1 MNPQDLRR
9 SETRMAK
16 QASHTVG
23 LDIGTSRIT
32 CIIGEPGDGGLV
44 DIVGIGESEAKGLR
58 KGVVVDPE
66 AAVESITRAVEEAE
80 RMSGLEAEEVAIN
93 LSGSHIMSFNGQA
106 IVAVSGREREVS
118 HENGHG
124 RRSAHG
130 SPAHVIVAGRDRE
143 ITQDDVRRAIE
154 SASAIQLPAG
164 REIVD
169 RLPQEFIVDD
179 QDGINDPVGMIGAR
193 LAVKVHIVTS
203 PVTARQNVINA
214 VNRAGLVVG
223 EMVLEQLA
231 AAEATLTDD
240 DKEFGAALV
249 DIGAETTGLIIYQRG
264 AVQHTAVFAL
274 GGSHFT
280 NDIAFGLRTPIPEAE
295 KIKRVVG
302 CAYSTSLNEMQR
314 GELVEVPSVG
324 GRPPRQLSRQIL
336 CDILQPRAEEVL
348 MHVADEIKESGWERQ
363 LSSGVVLTG
372 GGALLDGMCEI
383 AEQVFDAPV
392 RLGYPERD
400 RFGGLSEDI
409 QSPASAAAAGLALVA
424 QREQCAEARAVGAKK
439 GSGMRLTHFVS
450 KFRHRFSSI
459 F

>member
-1 MNPQDLRR
+1 MTKLV
-9 SETRMAK
+9 
-16 QASHTVG
+16 SHTVG
-23 LDIGTSRIT
+23 LDIGTSRVT
-32 CIIGEPGDGGLV
+32 CIIGEPAEGGAV
-44 DIVGIGESEAKGLR
+44 NIVGIGEAESRGLR

-66 AAVESITRAVEEAE
+66 AAVESVTRAVEEAE

-106 IVAVSGREREVS
+106 IVAVSGREREPA
-118 HENGHG
+118 HAGGHG
-124 RRSAHG
+124 NGTRRGH
-130 SPAHVIVAGRDRE
+130 HTMTVVAGRDRE
-143 ITQDDVRRAIE
+143 ITHDDVRSAIE

-193 LAVKVHIVTS
+193 LAVKLHIVTS
-203 PVTARQNVINA
+203 PVTARQNVING

-249 DIGAETTGLIIYQRG
+249 DIGAETTGLVIYQRG

-295 KIKRVVG
+295 KIKRTVG
-302 CAYSTSLNEMQR
+302 CASSMSLTEAER
-314 GELVEVPSVG
+314 GELIEVPSVG

-348 MHVADEIKESGWERQ
+348 SHVADEIRDSGWAGQ
-363 LSSGVVLTG
+363 ISSGVVLTG
-372 GGALLDGMCEI
+372 GGSLLDGMVEI

-400 RFGGLSEDI
+400 RFGGLVEDV
-409 QSPASAAAAGLALVA
+409 QSPAWAAAAGLCLMAQRAKSAEMRASLARSNGAGGFGALVN
-424 QREQCAEARAVGAKK
+424 
-439 GSGMRLTHFVS
+439 
-450 KFRHRFSSI
+450 KFRNRFGSI

>member
-1 MNPQDLRR
+1 MV
-9 SETRMAK
+9 K

-23 LDIGTSRIT
+23 LDIGTSRVT
-32 CIIGEPGDGGLV
+32 CIIGEPGDGQALDV
-44 DIVGIGESEAKGLR
+44 VGIGESEARGLR

-66 AAVESITRAVEEAE
+66 AAVEAITRAVEEAE

-106 IVAVSGREREVS
+106 IVAVSGREREPAQ
-118 HENGHG
+118 ENGHS
-124 RRSAHG
+124 RRGFGAH
-130 SPAHVIVAGRDRE
+130 SHVVVAGRDRE
-143 ITQDDVRRAIE
+143 ITAEDVRRAIE

-203 PVTARQNVINA
+203 PVTARQNVINS

-231 AAEATLTDD
+231 AAEASLTDD

-295 KIKRVVG
+295 KIKRGVG
-302 CAYSTSLNEMQR
+302 CACALSLSEGER
-314 GELVEVPSVG
+314 SELVEVPSVG

-348 MHVADEIKESGWERQ
+348 SHVADEIREAGWEGQ

-372 GGALLDGMCEI
+372 GGALLGGMVEI

-392 RLGYPERD
+392 RIGYPERD
-400 RFGGLSEDI
+400 RFGGLVEDI
-409 QSPASAAAAGLALVA
+409 QSPAWAAAAGLCLIR
-424 QREQCAEARAVGAKK
+424 QRAKSAEMRASLARAQSAGAL
-439 GSGMRLTHFVS
+439 GALVS
-450 KFRHRFSSI
+450 KFRNRFGGI

>member
-23 LDIGTSRIT
+23 LDIGTSRVT
-32 CIIGEPGDGGLV
+32 CIIGEPGDGGLLDV
-44 DIVGIGESEAKGLR
+44 VGIGESEAKGLR

-66 AAVESITRAVEEAE
+66 AAVEAITRAVEEAE

-106 IVAVSGREREVS
+106 IVAVSGRERDPVYES
-118 HENGHG
+118 GHG
-124 RRSAHG
+124 RRNAHA
-130 SPAHVIVAGRDRE
+130 PVIVAGRDRE
-143 ITQDDVRRAIE
+143 ITQDDVRRAVE

-203 PVTARQNVINA
+203 PVTARQNVINS

-231 AAEATLTDD
+231 AAEASLTDD

-280 NDIAFGLRTPIPEAE
+280 NDIAFGLRTPIPEAD
-295 KIKRVVG
+295 KIKRTVG
-302 CAYSTSLNEMQR
+302 CAYSSSLNESER

-348 MHVADEIKESGWERQ
+348 SHVADEIREAGWEGQ

-372 GGALLDGMCEI
+372 GGSLLDGMVEI

-400 RFGGLSEDI
+400 RFGGLIEDV
-409 QSPASAAAAGLALVA
+409 QSPSWAAAAGLALVS
-424 QREQCAEARAVGAKK
+424 QRAHALEQRAGAAKRG
-439 GSGMRLTHFVS
+439 GSGRLTHFVS
-450 KFRHRFSSI
+450 KFRSRFSSSI

>member
-1 MNPQDLRR
+1 
-9 SETRMAK
+9 MAK
-16 QASHTVG
+16 NLTHTVG
-23 LDIGTSRIT
+23 LDVGTSRVT
-32 CIIGEPGDGGLV
+32 CIIGEPGDGGLIE
-44 DIVGIGESEAKGLR
+44 IVGIGESEARGLR

-80 RMSGLEAEEVAIN
+80 RMSGIEVEEVAIN

-106 IVAVSGREREVS
+106 IVAVSGRERDTS
-118 HENGHG
+118 HENGHNN
-124 RRSAHG
+124 RRNGHG
-130 SPAHVIVAGRDRE
+130 SYSHVIVAGRDRE
-143 ITQDDVRRAIE
+143 ITPDDVRRAIE

-295 KIKRVVG
+295 KIKRGTG
-302 CAYSTSLNEMQR
+302 CACGLSLSESER
-314 GELVEVPSVG
+314 GELVDVPSVG

-348 MHVADEIKESGWERQ
+348 SHVADEIREAGWEGQ

-372 GGALLDGMCEI
+372 GGSLLDGMVEI

-400 RFGGLSEDI
+400 RFGGLIEDI
-409 QSPASAAAAGLALVA
+409 QSPAWAAASGLCLIRQRAKSAEMRASMARSQAGGGLGAL
-424 QREQCAEARAVGAKK
+424 
-439 GSGMRLTHFVS
+439 VS
-450 KFRHRFSSI
+450 KFRNRFGGI

>member
-1 MNPQDLRR
+1 MK
-9 SETRMAK
+9 RMAK
-16 QASHTVG
+16 REAYTTG
-23 LDIGTSRIT
+23 LSIGTSRVT
-32 CIIGEPGDGGLV
+32 CIIGEPGDGGAL
-44 DIVGIGESEAKGLR
+44 DIVGIGEAEARGLR
-58 KGVVVDPE
+58 KGVIVNPD
-66 AAVESITRAVEEAE
+66 AAVDAIRHAVEAAE
-80 RMSGLEAEEVAIN
+80 RMSGLSAEEVSIN
-93 LSGSHIMSFNGQA
+93 LAGSHIMGFNGQA
-106 IVAVSGREREVS
+106 IVAVSGR
-118 HENGHG
+118 
-124 RRSAHG
+124 
-130 SPAHVIVAGRDRE
+130 DRE
-143 ITQDDVRRAIE
+143 ITHDDVRRAID
-154 SASAIQLPAG
+154 SACAIQLPAG

-203 PVTARQNVINA
+203 PVTARQNVINS

-231 AAEATLTDD
+231 AAEASLTDD

-249 DIGAETTGLIIYQRG
+249 DVGAETTGLVIYQRG

-295 KIKRVVG
+295 KIKRTVG
-302 CAYSTSLNEMQR
+302 CAYSASLNEMER
-314 GELVEVPSVG
+314 GEQVEVPSVG
-324 GRPPRQLSRQIL
+324 GRAPRQLSRQIL

-348 MHVADEIKESGWERQ
+348 MHVADEIKDAGWERQ

-372 GGALLDGMCEI
+372 GGALLHGMTEI

-400 RFGGLSEDI
+400 RFGGLIEDV
-409 QSPASAAAAGLALVA
+409 QSPAWAAASGLCLMAQRAKSAEMRASAARAQGAGGFGAL
-424 QREQCAEARAVGAKK
+424 
-439 GSGMRLTHFVS
+439 VS
-450 KFRHRFSSI
+450 KFRNRFGGI